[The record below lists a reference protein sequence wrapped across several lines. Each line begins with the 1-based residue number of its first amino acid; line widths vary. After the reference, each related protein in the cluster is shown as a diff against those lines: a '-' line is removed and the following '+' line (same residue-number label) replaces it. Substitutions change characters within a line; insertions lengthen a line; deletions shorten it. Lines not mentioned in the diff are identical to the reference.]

1 MGTLTGKR
9 KLRSTRALLTR
20 ISDAAR
26 TAASSLLI
34 VRCTVRAT
42 LSGEEEEKEEAE
54 AEEDAKPFRLF
65 FSELCALS
73 PTAAGGVAKA
83 SWEAGDV
90 MRLPS
95 SHLFGA
101 PNGIS
106 QVYVRQ
112 CYVDLANIIL
122 SQGADPT
129 ARAAQEVILGTPG
142 IGQNNAQL
150 PLQPHSASRSQSRR
164 QWICSCPCRFARAG
178 HAARHLT
185 QAKASS
191 SLICCGASSTP
202 TKARRSSS
210 CTGPGRTRSR

>member
-42 LSGEEEEKEEAE
+42 LSGEEV
-54 AEEDAKPFRLF
+54 AEERFRLF

-73 PTAAGGVAKA
+73 PIGADRVTKA

-95 SHLFGA
+95 AHIFGA
-101 PNGIS
+101 KTNIS
-106 QVYVRQ
+106 EVYVRQ
-112 CYVDLANIIL
+112 CYIDLANIIL
-122 SQGADPT
+122 SQGTGPNAH
-129 ARAAQEVILGTPG
+129 AQEVILGTPG